1 MGYPSHGR
9 LSSPAATAGGPPVG
23 GRVVWT
29 PLGEYLVFDDV
40 LARIVGVAPGD
51 SSWDDEVRSAFGLD
65 DISDVEIESGYATD
79 QLENIAWAATSSA
92 QQSPQTAIVAVRA
105 LRDLLTRWL
114 EAHWPPSS
122 SRVLT
127 RGFSIS
133 VAS

>member
-1 MGYPSHGR
+1 VGYPSHGR
-9 LSSPAATAGGPPVG
+9 LSSPAPTAGGPPVG

-51 SSWDDEVRSAFGLD
+51 GSWDDEVRSAFG
-65 DISDVEIESGYATD
+65 GYATD